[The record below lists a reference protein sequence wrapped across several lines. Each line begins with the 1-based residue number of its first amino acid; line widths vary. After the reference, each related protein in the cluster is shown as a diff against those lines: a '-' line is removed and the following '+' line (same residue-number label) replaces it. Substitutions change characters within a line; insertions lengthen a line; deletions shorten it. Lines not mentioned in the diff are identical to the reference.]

1 MLCQHHRAPRP
12 SSIIHHSHRHT
23 TSSESQTMFDFTG
36 IDAVPEEG
44 TEWRLVDH
52 NNIQNL
58 GRRPF
63 TTMLLPTI
71 PKRSKTEGAKRP
83 SPQLRSRS
91 NSFAPTY
98 SRPSGTEDLAP
109 VATSIYRP
117 NPRLVV
123 HRRSLAAG
131 TTHTKGDSL
140 DIFTPKVWMA
150 KGSKLLKRENSK
162 HQLTSLRTLD
172 SVEEKEGAPA
182 HYDKVPPAPPGFRRS
197 RMRANSDSDCKSVQA
212 IDAQQYR

>member
-1 MLCQHHRAPRP
+1 
-12 SSIIHHSHRHT
+12 
-23 TSSESQTMFDFTG
+23 MFEFKGT
-36 IDAVPEEG
+36 AAASKEG
-44 TEWRLVDH
+44 TGSEWRFEDH

-63 TTMLLPTI
+63 TTMVLPSTSQ
-71 PKRSKTEGAKRP
+71 PSKAEGAKRP
-83 SPQLRSRS
+83 FPPLRSRS

-117 NPRLVV
+117 TPRLRVD
-123 HRRSLAAG
+123 RRSLAAG
-131 TTHTKGDSL
+131 STHTKADSL

-172 SVEEKEGAPA
+172 WVEEKEQARA
-182 HYDKVPPAPPGFRRS
+182 HYVRAPPPPPEGGRS
-197 RMRANSDSDCKSVQA
+197 RVRASSDGDCESVWV
-212 IDAQQYR
+212 INAQVCR

>member
-1 MLCQHHRAPRP
+1 
-12 SSIIHHSHRHT
+12 
-23 TSSESQTMFDFTG
+23 MFEFKGT
-36 IDAVPEEG
+36 AAASKEG
-44 TEWRLVDH
+44 TESEWRLVDH
-52 NNIQNL
+52 SNIQNL

-63 TTMLLPTI
+63 TTMVLPTT
-71 PKRSKTEGAKRP
+71 PQRSKTEGARRP
-83 SPQLRSRS
+83 SLPLRSRS

-117 NPRLVV
+117 TPRLVV
-123 HRRSLAAG
+123 DRRSLAAG
-131 TTHTKGDSL
+131 STHTKGDNL

-172 SVEEKEGAPA
+172 WVEEKGEARA
-182 HYDKVPPAPPGFRRS
+182 HHVTASPPPNFRRS
-197 RMRANSDSDCKSVQA
+197 RVRAASDGDCKSV
-212 IDAQQYR
+212 